1 MVSKLT
7 VAEYM
12 RDVALH
18 TALGPYGIP
27 LLGYQSLRDTMEGD
41 RTAIARG
48 LAVEAGAMAMS
59 YSMLQFLNY
68 IQGPKYAMK
77 YHELHRSLGPA
88 RNLALGTVTN
98 PLTVGVAGIVA
109 GTALY
114 PQVSKRQY
122 QSAMSGQPTIGSAG
136 QDLIYNPERMFRW

>member
-1 MVSKLT
+1 
-7 VAEYM
+7 M

-41 RTAIARG
+41 RSAIARG
-48 LAVEAGAMAMS
+48 VAVEAGAIAMS

-88 RNLALGTVTN
+88 RNLVVGTVTN
-98 PLTVGVAGIVA
+98 PLTVAAA
-109 GTALY
+109 GTVLATAIY
-114 PQVSKRQY
+114 SNVSRRTY

-136 QDLIYNPERMFRW
+136 HDLIYNPQRIKFRL